1 MLRLNT
7 DRVASRGFGRH
18 PAAAFAR
25 RLRFVPALLLAPLP
39 ILAADMTGWIG
50 TYTSQ
55 ANVGT
60 GSGGIYSFKWDSKT
74 GSFSDVHAVAASTN
88 PSFLALHPNGRFL
101 YAANEDESGLG
112 HITAF
117 ALGDTSAAP
126 LKNLGSVSS
135 MGSMPCHLAVDSTGK
150 WLFVANYGSG
160 IIALFPIQ
168 SDGSLGQAKQ
178 TIQQQGSG
186 PVAGRQQG
194 PHAHEV
200 VQSPD
205 GHFLLAMDLGADRIF
220 VYRFDAATGTLTPND
235 PSSAAMPRG
244 YGPRHMVFSKDARL
258 VYALSEL
265 NPAVITLRWNAER
278 GALTQLAVIS
288 SLPADF
294 SGQRSAA
301 ELALHPSGKFLY
313 ASNRD
318 DSNTI
323 AAFQI
328 GADGIP
334 VLSGWTPSGGKTPR
348 FIGIDPSGRF
358 LIAANQNSGDM
369 FIFRIDSA
377 TGALTRQGAS
387 VSVPAPVDIL
397 FAPAHAAATAARS
410 AP

>member
-1 MLRLNT
+1 MLRVHT
-7 DRVASRGFGRH
+7 DRVTSVS
-18 PAAAFAR
+18 AR
-25 RLRFVPALLLAPLP
+25 RARFLLGLLMAPLP

-55 ANVGT
+55 GGAST
-60 GSGGIYSFKWDSKT
+60 GSGGVYSFKWDSRT
-74 GSFSDVHAVAASTN
+74 GSFSDVHAVAASNN

-112 HITAF
+112 HISAF
-117 ALGDTSAAP
+117 ALGGDPGAP
-126 LKNLGSVSS
+126 LKSLGSVSS
-135 MGSMPCHLAVDSTGK
+135 MGSTPCHLAVDSTGK

-186 PVAGRQQG
+186 PVVGRQEG

-205 GHFLLAMDLGADRIF
+205 GRFLLAMDLGADRIF
-220 VYRFDAATGTLTPND
+220 VYRFDAASGTLTPND

-265 NPAVITLRWNAER
+265 SPAVITLRWNAER
-278 GALTQLAVIS
+278 GALTQLAVVS

-294 SGQRSAA
+294 KGQRSAA

-348 FIGIDPSGRF
+348 FIGIDPSGRY
-358 LIAANQNSGDM
+358 LVSANQNTGDM
-369 FIFRIDSA
+369 FIFRIDPAS
-377 TGALTRQGAS
+377 GALTRQGAA

-397 FAPAHAAATAARS
+397 FAPTHGAASAARS

>member
-1 MLRLNT
+1 MLRAHT
-7 DRVASRGFGRH
+7 DWIVA
-18 PAAAFAR
+18 
-25 RLRFVPALLLAPLP
+25 LALLLAPVSL
-39 ILAADMTGWIG
+39 LAADMTGWIG

-55 ANVGT
+55 AKVST

-74 GSFSDVHAVAASTN
+74 GGFSDVHAVAASTN

-101 YAANEDESGLG
+101 YAANEDESGVG

-117 ALGDTSAAP
+117 ALGDPASAAA

-160 IIALFPIQ
+160 IIALYPIQ
-168 SDGSLGQAKQ
+168 SDGSLGEAKQ

-186 PVAGRQQG
+186 PVAGRQESS
-194 PHAHEV
+194 HAHEV

-220 VYRFDAATGTLTPND
+220 IYRFDAASGTLTPND

-265 NPAVITLRWNAER
+265 NPAVITLRWNAQR

-294 SGQRSAA
+294 TGPRSAA

-358 LIAANQNSGDM
+358 LISANQNSGDM
-369 FIFRIDSA
+369 YIFRIDPAS
-377 TGALTRQGAS
+377 GALTRQGAA

-397 FAPAHAAATAARS
+397 FAPTHAAASASRS